1 MTTIRKATAAVLVA
15 LLILVSGAATGV
27 APLAAAGPLAQ
38 STWCQHRASMAIFGG
53 SSSTGYLTTGYTKT
67 DGTYQATTYGWW
79 KQVSEFAATNWGTQS
94 YNYARNGASYASY
107 TSGGQ
112 WPVTRNAVAS
122 LSETQPDLLF
132 LALGTN
138 EYLAQQDPAVM
149 EANMRT
155 VVAAVKQA
163 SPRTAMMAIVQHTAY
178 AGPNPVF
185 PWERYKQRIM
195 QVVIDETLAM
205 ADLRQSVPSAYGA
218 DWALFYHPDRIHM
231 KDTTHMVFAAGVR
244 PWLFFC

>member
-1 MTTIRKATAAVLVA
+1 MNPLRRAAAAVAVA
-15 LLILVSGAATGV
+15 LLILISGAAGG
-27 APLAAAGPLAQ
+27 ASPIASAGPLSQ
-38 STWCQHRASMAIFGG
+38 STWCQHRDSIAVFGG

-67 DGTYQATTYGWW
+67 DNTYQATPYGWW
-79 KQVSEFAATNWGTQS
+79 KQITDFAATNWGTVS

-107 TSGGQ
+107 TTGGQ
-112 WPVTRNAVAS
+112 WPVTRNAVQS

-138 EYLAQQDPAVM
+138 EYLAQQDPAAM
-149 EANMRT
+149 EANMRA
-155 VVAAVKQA
+155 VVAAVKES

-178 AGPNPVF
+178 AGPNPAF

-195 QVVIDETLAM
+195 QVVIDEHLAM
-205 ADLRQSVPSAYGA
+205 ADLRQSVPSAYGT
-218 DWALFYHPDRIHM
+218 DWARFYHPDRIHM
-231 KDTTHMVFAAGVR
+231 LDTTHMTFAAGVR